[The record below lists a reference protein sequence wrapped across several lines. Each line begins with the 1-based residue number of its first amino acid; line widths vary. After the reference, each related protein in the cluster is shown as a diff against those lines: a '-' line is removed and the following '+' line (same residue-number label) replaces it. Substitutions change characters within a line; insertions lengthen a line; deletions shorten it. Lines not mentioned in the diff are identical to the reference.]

1 MFFKSQEYQK
11 ELKGIADIIPSA
23 GLLRNKDILITG
35 ATGMIGSALVDVLLY
50 LNKNYGYCI
59 KVYALGRDIKRLEE
73 RFVSYNQED
82 GLHLLEHN
90 VVSPLVMDKVPEYI
104 IHAASN
110 AHPYLY
116 ESEPVE
122 TLLGNVEGTHNMLE
136 LARLGKNSRMLFI
149 SSGEIYGQLG
159 ETDIPVSEEA
169 SGYVNTMEF
178 RSCYPSGKR
187 AAETLCA
194 AYAKQYNTDV
204 VVARP
209 CHIYGPTA
217 LSSDSRAASQFIR
230 QACLKKDIIMKSSG
244 LQRRSYC
251 YVADCISA
259 ILFILLKGCHSQ
271 AYNIANKESNV
282 TICEFA
288 EKAAKYG
295 ESRVI
300 FEKPAKTEK
309 AGYTPIIHAVFN
321 SSKLENLGWQAQ
333 YGIDTGIRNTIEIL
347 NGLEVV

>member
-11 ELKGIADIIPSA
+11 ELENIADMLPPVN
-23 GLLRNKDILITG
+23 LLKNKDILITG
-35 ATGMIGSALVDVLLY
+35 ATGMIGSALTDFMLF

-59 KVYALGRDIKRLEE
+59 KIYALARDIKRLRK
-73 RFVSYNQED
+73 RFISYSQED
-82 GLHLLEHN
+82 GLYLLEHN
-90 VVSPLVMDKVPEYI
+90 IIYPLVMDKVPCYI
-104 IHAASN
+104 IHTASN
-110 AHPYLY
+110 AHPYVY
-116 ESEPVE
+116 QSEPVE

-136 LARLGKNSRMLFI
+136 LAKSGENTRMVFV
-149 SSGEIYGQLG
+149 SSGEIYGQMY
-159 ETDIPVSEEA
+159 ETDMPVSEEA
-169 SGYVNTMEF
+169 SGYVDTMEF

-230 QACLKKDIIMKSSG
+230 QACLKKDIVMKSSG
-244 LQRRSYC
+244 LQLRSYC

-259 ILFILLKGCHSQ
+259 ILFILLKGRCAQ
-271 AYNIANKESNV
+271 AYNIANKASNV
-282 TICEFA
+282 TIREFA

-295 ESRVI
+295 EIRIV
-300 FEKPAKTEK
+300 FEKPPEKEK
-309 AGYTPIIHAVFN
+309 AGYTPVTWAVFN
-321 SSKLENLGWQAQ
+321 PSKLEKLGWHGQ
-333 YGIDTGIRNTIEIL
+333 YSIDTGIRNTIKIL
-347 NGLEVV
+347 NELG